1 MKRDKEGG
9 QMNIYRKL
17 YVGESIKGKEKSILR
32 KIKYRRPQL
41 QAYVIVLSQ
50 KEGEQLEI
58 YHAAML
64 LQPLYFEKDPWIV
77 GIAASEWEAY
87 ELVRKIVEEV
97 HEATKT
103 LEMKKYIQERI

>member
-1 MKRDKEGG
+1 
-9 QMNIYRKL
+9 MNVYRNL

-32 KIKYRRPQL
+32 KIKYRRQ
-41 QAYVIVLSQ
+41 
-50 KEGEQLEI
+50 QLEI

-64 LQPLYFEKDPWIV
+64 LQPLYFEKEPWIV

-87 ELVRKIVEEV
+87 ELVRKIAEEV

>member
-1 MKRDKEGG
+1 
-9 QMNIYRKL
+9 MNIYRNL

-87 ELVRKIVEEV
+87 ELVRKIAEEV
-97 HEATKT
+97 YEATKT

>member
-1 MKRDKEGG
+1 
-9 QMNIYRKL
+9 MNIYRNL

-41 QAYVIVLSQ
+41 QAYVIVLSK

-87 ELVRKIVEEV
+87 ELVRKIAEEV
-97 HEATKT
+97 HETTKT

>member
-1 MKRDKEGG
+1 
-9 QMNIYRKL
+9 MNIYRNL

-50 KEGEQLEI
+50 KGGEQLEI

-87 ELVRKIVEEV
+87 ELVRKIAEEV

-103 LEMKKYIQERI
+103 LEMKKNIQERI

>member
-1 MKRDKEGG
+1 
-9 QMNIYRKL
+9 MNVYRNL

-87 ELVRKIVEEV
+87 ELVRKIAEEV

-103 LEMKKYIQERI
+103 PVSYTHLTLPTKRIV

>member
-1 MKRDKEGG
+1 M
-9 QMNIYRKL
+9 
-17 YVGESIKGKEKSILR
+17 
-32 KIKYRRPQL
+32 
-41 QAYVIVLSQ
+41 IVLSQ
-50 KEGEQLEI
+50 KGGEQLEI

-87 ELVRKIVEEV
+87 ELVRKIAEEV

-103 LEMKKYIQERI
+103 LEMKNIFRKGSDR